1 VCSSPLR
8 CVSVFGLT
16 YRSSVSCVCRV
27 GFLEFLSWQIPQFS
41 WEFASSSLSS
51 WLSMDGALS
60 TERARE

>member
-1 VCSSPLR
+1 LA
-8 CVSVFGLT
+8 

-60 TERARE
+60 NERARE